1 MASIPNPSLDAGQQA
16 LNQGDYLVAIA
27 HFEGVC
33 ELELDESLVTRAAM
47 GLVTTYQ
54 GMGDAQRAI
63 AIYKHLT

>member
-1 MASIPNPSLDAGQQA
+1 MRSLTLKASVSWM
-16 LNQGDYLVAIA
+16 
-27 HFEGVC
+27 
-33 ELELDESLVTRAAM
+33 LDESLVTRAAM